1 MKLHYSQTV
10 KQIIAFTLMFC
21 YLMKL
26 HYSQTPIRIFGL
38 YIVFCYLMKLHY
50 SQTAS
55 MTFCTS
61 SMFCYLMKLHYSQT
75 LCDSFIKPVQ
85 FCYLMKLHY
94 SQTSNKLRHYQHRV
108 ISYQLYDIKKSHFC
122 QSHINPYLLSLY
134 LPWSY
139 NQIQNFLLPKYLYDL
154 I

>member
-1 MKLHYSQTV
+1 MKLHYSQT
-10 KQIIAFTLMFC
+10 KKDRLNRLQKFY

-26 HYSQTPIRIFGL
+26 HYSQTGAICICAL
-38 YIVFCYLMKLHY
+38 YEFYYLMKLHY
-50 SQTAS
+50 SQTWETAVIREGV
-55 MTFCTS
+55 F
-61 SMFCYLMKLHYSQT
+61 Y
-75 LCDSFIKPVQ
+75 
-85 FCYLMKLHY
+85 YLMKLHY

-108 ISYQLYDIKKSHFC
+108 ISYHLYDIKKSPFC
-122 QSHINPYLLSLY
+122 QSRIDPYQLSLY

>member
-1 MKLHYSQTV
+1 MKLHYSQTLPDVGVFRRWFCYLMKLHYSQTV

-38 YIVFCYLMKLHY
+38 YIV
-50 SQTAS
+50 
-55 MTFCTS
+55 
-61 SMFCYLMKLHYSQT
+61 FCYLMKLHYSQT